1 MTITPAPEHRPLLS
15 VAPHARGKRSPV
27 TCRLKC
33 ADACSHP
40 VPNEG
45 ANAPFRDVVAGAM
58 SRRALLGGLAV
69 GAAAVVLGAQPVG
82 APPAAAQALPAHG
95 GGHGG
100 GRPQKGL

>member
-40 VPNEG
+40 VPNES
-45 ANAPFRDVVAGAM
+45 ANETFRDVVAGALW
-58 SRRALLGGLAV
+58 RRARLGGLAR
-69 GAAAVVLGAQPVG
+69 GAAAVVLGA
-82 APPAAAQALPAHG
+82 
-95 GGHGG
+95 
-100 GRPQKGL
+100 